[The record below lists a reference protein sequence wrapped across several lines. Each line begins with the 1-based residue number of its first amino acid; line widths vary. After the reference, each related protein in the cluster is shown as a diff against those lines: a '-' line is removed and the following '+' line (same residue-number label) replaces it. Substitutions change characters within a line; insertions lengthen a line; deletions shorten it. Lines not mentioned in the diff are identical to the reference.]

1 MPFELTI
8 LGSSSATP
16 THNRH
21 PTAQALNIRER
32 FFLIDCGEGTQTQL
46 TRYRIRYSR
55 IGHIFISHLHGDHYL
70 GLMGLLSTMHLQGR
84 TTELHLYAQPEL
96 MDIIELQLR
105 LSQTILRYNLVF
117 HPIRNYSGNI
127 LLEDDDLLVRTLV
140 LNHRIPCTGFLFREK
155 PKPRKLL
162 INKMRQYGIPLHQ
175 FTKIKSGANFIDN
188 SGNTIPNSEL
198 TIAPGKPRTYAF
210 CSDTMYM
217 EELIDEVRDV
227 DLLYHESTFMH
238 SMIDRAKATWHSTSI
253 EAATLAQKSRVERLI
268 IGHFSSRY
276 KDLGPMLEE
285 ARSIFPNTELA
296 IEGMKFVVNEKLVQV
311 EK

>member
-1 MPFELTI
+1 
-8 LGSSSATP
+8 
-16 THNRH
+16 
-21 PTAQALNIRER
+21 
-32 FFLIDCGEGTQTQL
+32 
-46 TRYRIRYSR
+46 
-55 IGHIFISHLHGDHYL
+55 
-70 GLMGLLSTMHLQGR
+70 MHLQGR

-127 LLEDDDLLVRTLV
+127 IHEDDEVLVRTLV

-162 INKMRQYGIPLHQ
+162 INKMRQYGIPLHHYP
-175 FTKIKSGANFIDN
+175 KIKAGADFIDN
-188 SGNTIPNSEL
+188 SGNVVPNSDL
-198 TIAPGKPRTYAF
+198 TIAPGKPRSYAF

-217 EELIDEVRDV
+217 DELVDEVREV

-238 SMIDRAKATWHSTSI
+238 NMIERAKATWHSTSI
-253 EAATLAQKSRVERLI
+253 EAATLALKSKVGKLI

-276 KDLGPMLEE
+276 KDLGPMLDE
-285 ARSIFPNTELA
+285 ARSIFPKTELA
-296 IEGMKFVVNEKLVQV
+296 IEGTKFIVSDKQLPADR
-311 EK
+311 